1 MPRVPCATVPKV
13 NRNEV
18 INYDSN
24 FFSPPG
30 NDSFRE
36 DLRFGGIYYFFS
48 SRNLRAPSADRRK
61 NLQDARSCVQFYN
74 FGPKFWWNLSPKILG
89 AKNMENLALFQS
101 TSKFG
106 GEYLRNGWRYS
117 KLVSYPIDRYSSRI
131 RRNKSGEIWSS
142 NLGDLDVEL
151 YPPKVHF
158 SEDRISVESLGR
170 AAPPPQFLH
179 ALENDQVLLTH
190 PSPGTLPIFFSK
202 EGSKIGLM

>member
-1 MPRVPCATVPKV
+1 MQNLDR
-13 NRNEV
+13 
-18 INYDSN
+18 
-24 FFSPPG
+24 
-30 NDSFRE
+30 FR
-36 DLRFGGIYYFFS
+36 
-48 SRNLRAPSADRRK
+48 
-61 NLQDARSCVQFYN
+61 
-74 FGPKFWWNLSPKILG
+74 
-89 AKNMENLALFQS
+89 S

-170 AAPPPQFLH
+170 AAPPPPIFTRARESSNLTSAPPTGGGGPLTTFFIGSQKL
-179 ALENDQVLLTH
+179 ALCSELAQTAQTVAPKRRRPNVLLRTLL
-190 PSPGTLPIFFSK
+190 PGEFYPLNFPL
-202 EGSKIGLM
+202 IGLRAPGGLALVFAPNF